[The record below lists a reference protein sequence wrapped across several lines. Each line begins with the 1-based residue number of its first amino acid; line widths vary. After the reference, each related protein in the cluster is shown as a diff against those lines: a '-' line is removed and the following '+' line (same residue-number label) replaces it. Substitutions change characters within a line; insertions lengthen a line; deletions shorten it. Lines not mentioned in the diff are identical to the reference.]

1 MADPMFSY
9 ATESSWAIEC
19 TLEAAGF
26 SNALVRSLFEG
37 TIKAQVKFP
46 GKSVDDKEVFPT
58 VLVPEEVY
66 NKFKASAGPDS
77 TEHSG
82 SHQDFSTGIDEVMAS
97 IDWPR

>member
-1 MADPMFSY
+1 MRWKQVADPMFSY

-26 SNALVRSLFEG
+26 SNALARSLFEG

-58 VLVPEEVY
+58 VLVHEEVY
-66 NKFKASAGPDS
+66 KKSQSFCGPRFCGALRQS
-77 TEHSG
+77 PGLKYWH
-82 SHQDFSTGIDEVMAS
+82 
-97 IDWPR
+97 R